1 MKKISALLLA
11 IIMAL
16 SICSCGQTIADDRIT
31 VVCTVFSQYDWVKNI
46 IGDSKD
52 KFNLSWLAQNGSDIH
67 SYQPTA
73 QDIVMLSGADIVI
86 SIGGVSDDWAKK
98 AVMNAHGNT
107 DALLEMADYV
117 SMKNEETVDGMQHEE
132 HDGHDHGDG
141 DGDEYDEHIWLSLK
155 NAKAICRGIS
165 ERIIQ
170 TDPDGKDIYENNL
183 QNYLSEL
190 DSLDKR
196 LSDKLSAGTQKP
208 LIFADRFPFR
218 YFTDDY
224 DLHYYAAFPGCSA
237 ETEASFDTV
246 IFLAKKIKSNNI
258 KTVFTVDDGSS
269 SIADTVIEN
278 SGISNVKT
286 VPLCSL
292 QAVSKQQENSGLSY
306 LSAMTDNA
314 QKIINSLSE

>member
-1 MKKISALLLA
+1 MKKISSILLA
-11 IIMAL
+11 AITAL
-16 SICSCGQTIADDRIT
+16 SICSCGQTVADDRIT
-31 VVCTVFSQYDWVKNI
+31 VVCTVFSQYDWAKNI
-46 IGDSKD
+46 IGERKD

-86 SIGGVSDDWAKK
+86 SVGGVSDEWAKK

-107 DALLEMADYV
+107 DTLLEMADYV

-141 DGDEYDEHIWLSLK
+141 DEYDEHIWLSLK
-155 NAKAICRGIS
+155 NAKAICRGIGD
-165 ERIIQ
+165 RIIKA
-170 TDPDGKDIYENNL
+170 DPDGKDIYESNL
-183 QNYLSEL
+183 QKYLSEL
-190 DSLDKR
+190 DSLDKQ
-196 LSDKLSAGTQKP
+196 LSEKLSAKNKKP

-218 YFTDDY
+218 YFADDY
-224 DLHYYAAFPGCSA
+224 DLSYYAAFPGCSA
-237 ETEASFDTV
+237 ETEASFETV
-246 IFLAKKIKSNNI
+246 IFLANKMKSNNI

-269 SIADTVIEN
+269 SIADTVIKN
-278 SGISNVKT
+278 SGVSDVKT
-286 VPLCSL
+286 VSLCSL
-292 QAVSKQQENSGLSY
+292 QAVSKKQENSGLSY

>member
-1 MKKISALLLA
+1 MKKISAILLA
-11 IIMAL
+11 AIMAL
-16 SICSCGQTIADDRIT
+16 SVCSCGQTVANDRIT
-31 VVCTVFSQYDWVKNI
+31 VVCTVFSQYDWAKNI
-46 IGDSKD
+46 IGERKD

-86 SIGGVSDDWAKK
+86 SIGGVSDEWAKK
-98 AVMNAHGNT
+98 AVMNARGNT
-107 DALLEMADYV
+107 DTLLEMADYV

-141 DGDEYDEHIWLSLK
+141 DEYDEHIWLSLK

-165 ERIIQ
+165 DRIIKA
-170 TDPDGKDIYENNL
+170 DPGGKDIYESNL
-183 QNYLSEL
+183 QKYLSEL
-190 DSLDKR
+190 DSLDKQ
-196 LSDKLSAGTQKP
+196 LSDELSAENKKP

-224 DLHYYAAFPGCSA
+224 DLSYYAAFPGCSA
-237 ETEASFDTV
+237 ETEASFETV
-246 IFLAKKIKSNNI
+246 IFLANKIKSNNI

-278 SGISNVKT
+278 SGVSNVKT
-286 VPLCSL
+286 VSLCSL

-314 QKIINSLSE
+314 HKIINSLSD